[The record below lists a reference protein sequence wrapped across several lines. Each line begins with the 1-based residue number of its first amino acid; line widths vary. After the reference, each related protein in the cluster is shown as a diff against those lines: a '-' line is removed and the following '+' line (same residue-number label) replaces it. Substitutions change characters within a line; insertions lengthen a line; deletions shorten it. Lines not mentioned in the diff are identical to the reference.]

1 MTELTDKRPAAVVRA
16 WIERFNAADPD
27 GIAAL
32 YHADAI
38 NHQVV
43 FAPVEGRTAIR
54 EMFAREFAAARMVC
68 IPDILHEAGDA
79 AILEWR
85 DPKGRRGCGFF
96 TVRGGLITFQRG
108 YWDRQS
114 FQVKG

>member
-32 YHADAI
+32 YHVDAI

-43 FAPVEGRTAIR
+43 FDPVQGKSAIR
-54 EMFAREFAAARMVC
+54 EMFAREFAAAEMVC
-68 IPDILHEAGDA
+68 IPDILHEAGDV

-85 DPKGRRGCGFF
+85 DPEGRRGCGFF
-96 TVRGGLITFQRG
+96 TVRGGLIAFQRG

-114 FQVKG
+114 FQLKG